1 MCHNPKWE
9 LKLNTTTGYTR
20 RADNDSVEE
29 SRGSSKRSRTDED
42 RNPPRDS
49 TPETPVSDASLFT
62 RPIDRDQAKT
72 RDKRKGK
79 EVASQSSSLLSDGFT
94 NELR

>member
-1 MCHNPKWE
+1 M
-9 LKLNTTTGYTR
+9 LKKVVAAQKDQGPMK
-20 RADNDSVEE
+20 D
-29 SRGSSKRSRTDED
+29 
-42 RNPPRDS
+42 PPRDS
-49 TPETPVSDASLFT
+49 TLETPVSDASLFT